1 MRCLTDTL
9 DEAFR
14 KIAERNAEKT
24 AVIYRDGQCTFAEID
39 RQVEQL
45 ARALYANGVRKQD
58 RAIIFLPHMP
68 QWVITWL
75 ALQRLGA
82 VAVPIAHFA
91 VVENLQYIANDCQ
104 AKAIVC
110 SQANMDKLPDILP
123 GTPIQ
128 QVILCDLETVPR
140 DLGLHVQADSFAGLI
155 RGVYPESPPTAVRPN
170 EIAEIMYTSG
180 TTGLPKGVPI
190 THDLLLEL
198 FDDSKL
204 QSDPVIPRGQG
215 IALQGSPLNHI
226 LGQDK
231 GFGALFYGESLILLP
246 HFDTEELLRCIET
259 YQVNILLGTP
269 TMCRMILD
277 HAKID
282 QYCLDS
288 IRYVFVSGE
297 AIPPDINRRWQ
308 ERVGSPLYTGYGCTE
323 VVGSVSALV
332 AGEDFPEGSA
342 GKVCKIKQV
351 MLVTPDTLEPLEEG
365 RNIGEVLVSSDN
377 MVCSYLNS
385 PEETAKRF
393 VTLNERLW
401 YKSGDIIEI
410 DDEGW
415 VFFKERSI
423 SVIKHKGYRVGP
435 SKVEK
440 VLNKHPEVA
449 NSCVLG
455 IPDDQTGELIHASV
469 VLKSPQAKVT
479 PDDLIAWC
487 EEYLVAYE
495 VPQIIEVRA
504 EFPRNETGKILRRK
518 LKEEILTCSMAQ

>member
-9 DEAFR
+9 DRSFQ

-24 AVIYRDGQCTFAEID
+24 AVIWKNGQLTYEEVD

-45 ARALYANGVRKQD
+45 ARALYADGMRKQD

-68 QWVITWL
+68 QWVVAWL

-82 VAVPIAHFA
+82 VAVPIAHFSL
-91 VVENLQYIANDCQ
+91 VENLQYVAKDCQ
-104 AKAIVC
+104 AKAVFC
-110 SQANMDKLPDILP
+110 AQANMDKLPDILP

-128 QVILCDLETVPR
+128 RVIFCDQEEIPSAWELSVK
-140 DLGLHVQADSFAGLI
+140 ADSFAGLI
-155 RGVYPESPPTAVRPN
+155 RGEYPELLQPAIVPG
-170 EIAEIMYTSG
+170 EMAEIMYTSG
-180 TTGLPKGVPI
+180 TTGMPKGVPV

-204 QSDPVIPRGQG
+204 QSDPVIPRGEG

-231 GFGALFYGESLILLP
+231 GFGALFYGETLILLP
-246 HFDTEELLRCIET
+246 HFDTEDLMRCIET

-277 HAKID
+277 HEKIEH
-282 QYCLDS
+282 YCLNS
-288 IRYVFVSGE
+288 IRYVFASGE
-297 AIPPDINRRWQ
+297 AIPPDVNQRWKKHFG
-308 ERVGSPLYTGYGCTE
+308 RPLYTGYGCTE

-351 MLVTPDTLEPLEEG
+351 MLVKPDTLDPIEEG
-365 RNIGEVLVSSDN
+365 NTGEVLVSSDN
-377 MVCSYLNS
+377 MVRGYLNS

-393 VTLNERLW
+393 ITLNGRLW
-401 YKSGDIIEI
+401 FKSGDIIEI

-415 VFFKERSI
+415 VFFRERSVN
-423 SVIKHKGYRVGP
+423 VIKHKGYRVGP
-435 SKVEK
+435 SRIES
-440 VLNKHPEVA
+440 VLNRHPEVA
-449 NSCVLG
+449 RSCVVG
-455 IPDDQTGELIHASV
+455 IPDDQVGEQIHASV
-469 VLKSPQAKVT
+469 VLKSPEAKVA
-479 PDDLIAWC
+479 PDELIAWC
-487 EEYLVAYE
+487 AEHLVSYQ
-495 VPQIIEVRA
+495 VPQMV
-504 EFPRNETGKILRRK
+504 EFRSDFPTNETGKIRRRVLRD
-518 LKEEILTCSMAQ
+518 EIILSRQAD